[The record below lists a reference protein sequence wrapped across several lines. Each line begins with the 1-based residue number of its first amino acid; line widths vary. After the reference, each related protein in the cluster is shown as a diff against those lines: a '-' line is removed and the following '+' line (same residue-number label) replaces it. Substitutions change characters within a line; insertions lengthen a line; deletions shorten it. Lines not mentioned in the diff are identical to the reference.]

1 MNESKRESSGQVVE
15 RERERGMRERKI
27 FEGERNMEER
37 VKTRESLR
45 EKEKP
50 CLSEKRRD
58 RFERNEKNDYRS

>member
-1 MNESKRESSGQVVE
+1 MSRRERVVVRLW
-15 RERERGMRERKI
+15 RERERGMRKRKI

-58 RFERNEKNDYRS
+58 RFERYEKNDYRN